1 LQYRLEVLGE
11 LSPLLFGGQF
21 ASKLN
26 RVSEKREE
34 RRPVHVCRL
43 WDDLISVVKKNKN
56 LHDESLWKLV
66 AVLNG
71 LSTKVDAKGNP
82 IAKLKRGQVLTLPSE
97 KDVRD
102 YRRLAAKSAVSD
114 DQSRKSALDP
124 ATDASQT
131 VVSASSEFLTS
142 TIRTAPIEQFKVFGE
157 RVIELGNCR
166 IHSAEWRYENHT
178 KYQMKLEF
186 FHEAQWCSVVEYIIG
201 QDQSELHSFAL
212 NGVVK
217 IIRMALPVQSV
228 LELAECDL
236 ATNYGEYCKRFV
248 RDRNSV

>member
-1 LQYRLEVLGE
+1 
-11 LSPLLFGGQF
+11 
-21 ASKLN
+21 
-26 RVSEKREE
+26 
-34 RRPVHVCRL
+34 VHVCRL

-71 LSTKVDAKGNP
+71 LSTRVDAKGKP
-82 IAKLKRGQVLTLPSE
+82 VVKLKRGQVLMLPSE
-97 KDVRD
+97 RDVRD
-102 YRRLAAKSAVSD
+102 YRRLASRSAASD
-114 DQSRKSALDP
+114 NPNQISTLNPVWDG
-124 ATDASQT
+124 SQT
-131 VVSASSEFLTS
+131 IADPSQDSLTT
-142 TIRTAPIEQFKVFGE
+142 TIRTAPIEQFKVISE
-157 RVIELGNCR
+157 RVIELGSAR
-166 IHSAEWRYENHT
+166 IYSAEWRHENSS

-186 FHEAQWCSVVEYIIG
+186 FHEGKWFSVVEYIIG

-217 IIRMALPVQSV
+217 IVRMALPVQSV

-248 RDRNSV
+248 RDCDSV